1 MRISVRGEAYGRG
14 RRWVVAVCAFAIIMS
29 LSACSP
35 SVRLNTV
42 SADLIPEE
50 FKHAIET
57 LKSLGH
63 SPTKIVWR
71 VYKEF
76 EDYTLV
82 ACTYEI
88 TIEEGHPLESFYI
101 CASGERADWSVDSMG
116 GGLKPGTKFTASEVY
131 RRGESGIEHLDLL
144 GIALDPRIIKIRA
157 VTTGGTVVETEPFDG
172 FWVIPFGV
180 KVNNEKWK
188 EITALDSHGHL
199 IYSRRVD
206 QNRR

>member
-1 MRISVRGEAYGRG
+1 MR
-14 RRWVVAVCAFAIIMS
+14 RRWVVTACALAIIVS

-35 SVRLNTV
+35 SVHLNTV
-42 SADLIPEE
+42 SADLISEE
-50 FKHAIET
+50 YRYEIET
-57 LKSLGH
+57 LKIQGH
-63 SPTKIVWR
+63 SPMKIVWR

-88 TIEEGHPLESFYI
+88 TIEEGYPLESFYI
-101 CASGERADWSVDSMG
+101 WASGEREDWSVDITF
-116 GGLKPGTKFTASEVY
+116 GGLKPGAKFSAGQVY
-131 RRGESGIEHLDLL
+131 QRGEGGIEHLDLL
-144 GIALDPRIIKIRA
+144 GLALDPRIAKIRA

-199 IYSRRVD
+199 IHSSYD
-206 QNRR
+206 NRNGR